1 MKRTKNQEKNL
12 FYRSFEI
19 DRAQVDEK
27 KRSVQVAFSSETPV
41 KRYYGDEYLLHD
53 KGNVNLKR
61 LKTMGSALFNH
72 DPDRIIGSVKN
83 IKIGDDKVGRA
94 EIVFDDDDEGNKALK
109 KVQSGSLKGISVG
122 YRIEKM
128 REIAHNE
135 EYVFTD
141 GRKITGPAMLAL
153 KWMPY
158 EISFTPIPA
167 DSSVG
172 VGRSLDGIEIE
183 KSEQTKEQSKM
194 DEKEIREMIAA
205 GLKAG
210 LPDIISA
217 VKNAVVEENKPKMRI
232 DLETYQNLL
241 GRAGAHSVD
250 LKAKVADMA
259 IDGKTEREIV
269 NAILDAATPRPDAAD
284 TGNGGSESGT
294 GIDVATRQA
303 TGSTSF
309 KNMSDDDFFRGL
321 SNPGLMAIH

>member
-27 KRSVQVAFSSETPV
+27 KRSVQVAFSSETPI

-53 KGNVNLKR
+53 KSNVDLKR

-72 DPDRIIGSVKN
+72 DPDIIVGSVKN
-83 IKIGDDKVGRA
+83 IKIGTDRIGRA
-94 EIVFDDDDEGNKALK
+94 EIVFDDDDDGNKALR

-128 REIAHNE
+128 REIANNE
-135 EYVFTD
+135 EYVFSD

-158 EISFTPIPA
+158 EISLTPIPA
-167 DSSVG
+167 DASVG

-183 KSEQTKEQSKM
+183 KSEQNKEQNKM
-194 DEKEIREMIAA
+194 NEKEIREMIAA

-217 VKNAVVEENKPKMRI
+217 VKDAVVEENKLKMRI

-241 GRAGAHSVD
+241 GRAGAHSIE

-259 IDGKTEREIV
+259 IEGKTEREIV
-269 NAILDAATPRPDAAD
+269 NAILDTATPRSDAAD
-284 TGNGGSESGT
+284 KGNGAGENGT
-294 GIDVATRQA
+294 GIDAAQQT
-303 TGSTSF
+303 TGTASF
-309 KNMSDDDFFRGL
+309 KNMTDDDFFRGL
-321 SNPGLMAIH
+321 SSPGLMAIH